1 MKMRNFLNFC
11 ILLCVLMASCSDD
24 HESVIIED
32 LPLVENGMALDVT
45 NGYNSIIIDM
55 ADEYKGVPLHTK
67 LPVSFSN
74 SNSALVDFEQRNI
87 EGREYLYPVLKQSIH
102 DLKPFS
108 TRLRIRISSEGK
120 IGDDVIEKDV
130 MVSFRNSSSKPTD
143 EDMSY
148 AHIIGHGYDITQD
161 PTITKNYPLF
171 DFNAIYE
178 NLQNN
183 FLSQQKGV
191 FFEIY
196 GHDYEKCIEEWG
208 VSVGLSAVMPVP
220 KTKGKYKMSGSVS
233 YSRNESHQSEK
244 YHEYYL
250 SYYRKE
256 MAQASLNWD
265 WVQKT
270 VGDSTGIGWAA
281 LLSEE
286 VNDILNNPGSELYQK
301 YANDTISENN
311 IFTLLERYGTH
322 VIMQGTFG
330 GAYFTLYS
338 REDNAYSTTISNDL
352 SASFSVK
359 QKQGQLPSNF
369 AEYYAAKTGSNQ
381 VNMSFDG
388 SYYTS
393 DYEEASNAWLF
404 TMSKGGDGEIDMEA
418 WDGKVSTE
426 NKDKWVAV
434 SFTTTGTSASDPG
447 LIPIYYLIGDSAR
460 YKAVMEYI
468 GPFVDRQS
476 QLPTDDSPV
485 LLADFMMKTAENG
498 QHAGEPK
505 SFVAEDQFGIKRIY
519 YPMMANKHFPN
530 SKYHEHGA
538 ETSGD
543 DFIVCDDHCE
553 QYWYYALG
561 HRKDRFYGITD
572 IIFAEKKDGYTARGD
587 ASDKD
592 MGEFWPW
599 KIPSN
604 KVLVKFATEGT
615 SDDKLIKAVGLKS
628 GKVFASSGGSEMRT
642 PFETDTFFDDYWSK
656 NVQGSSENWY
666 HGSNG
671 FKTSNEFHPVYSCEP
686 IRKNLREIQHPKTW
700 D

>member
-1 MKMRNFLNFC
+1 M
-11 ILLCVLMASCSDD
+11 
-24 HESVIIED
+24 
-32 LPLVENGMALDVT
+32 
-45 NGYNSIIIDM
+45 
-55 ADEYKGVPLHTK
+55 
-67 LPVSFSN
+67 
-74 SNSALVDFEQRNI
+74 
-87 EGREYLYPVLKQSIH
+87 
-102 DLKPFS
+102 
-108 TRLRIRISSEGK
+108 
-120 IGDDVIEKDV
+120 
-130 MVSFRNSSSKPTD
+130 
-143 EDMSY
+143 
-148 AHIIGHGYDITQD
+148 
-161 PTITKNYPLF
+161 
-171 DFNAIYE
+171 
-178 NLQNN
+178 
-183 FLSQQKGV
+183 
-191 FFEIY
+191 
-196 GHDYEKCIEEWG
+196 
-208 VSVGLSAVMPVP
+208 
-220 KTKGKYKMSGSVS
+220 
-233 YSRNESHQSEK
+233 
-244 YHEYYL
+244 
-250 SYYRKE
+250 
-256 MAQASLNWD
+256 
-265 WVQKT
+265 
-270 VGDSTGIGWAA
+270 
-281 LLSEE
+281 
-286 VNDILNNPGSELYQK
+286 
-301 YANDTISENN
+301 
-311 IFTLLERYGTH
+311 ERYGTH